1 MEMKYESLKNLFK
14 DAEVAKRLLSCSPE
28 EVAAILKDEY
38 QLEFTIDEL
47 NEVAEGIK
55 MALQEESS
63 DELSSEDLENVVGGA
78 KSGAY
83 YAGYYIGKVVQVAGV
98 ALGIAGTLVAI
109 GAVSW

>member
-1 MEMKYESLKNLFK
+1 MENKFEVLQKLFQ
-14 DAEVAKRLLSCSPE
+14 DAESAKKLLSSSPE
-28 EVAAILKDEY
+28 EVAAMLKEQHGLD
-38 QLEFTIDEL
+38 FTIEEL
-47 NEVAEGIK
+47 EEVARGIVAGLK
-55 MALQEESS
+55 EESD